1 MEVFNLLN
9 CTVKYA
15 LSTSL
20 LLSCVRFPKLNLC
33 PGSGVIYILTTFYT
47 EPLFGICIVNLTP

>member
-1 MEVFNLLN
+1 MVLLSRQEMEVFNLLN
-9 CTVKYA
+9 CIVKYA

-47 EPLFGICIVNLTP
+47 EP